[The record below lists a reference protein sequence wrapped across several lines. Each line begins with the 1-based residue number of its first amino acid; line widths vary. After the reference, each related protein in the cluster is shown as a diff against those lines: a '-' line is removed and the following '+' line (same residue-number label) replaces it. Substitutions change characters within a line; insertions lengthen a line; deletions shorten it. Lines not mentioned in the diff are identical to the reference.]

1 MNAQSMRLHP
11 WPYNLLRHISEC
23 IAMTGIAKIRGALE
37 EKEDSKGMKSLARSN
52 MSGKTGKMDIDYQ
65 VLYNAFF
72 KYQTKPENMT
82 IHGDMCV
89 HSTFTTHPT

>member
-1 MNAQSMRLHP
+1 MAVSVCGFVHAIYP
-11 WPYNLLRHISEC
+11 SPEC
-23 IAMTGIAKIRGALE
+23 IAMTGIAKIRGAAE
-37 EKEDSKGMKSLARSN
+37 DKENSKGMKSQARAN

-82 IHGDMCV
+82 IHGDM
-89 HSTFTTHPT
+89 

>member
-1 MNAQSMRLHP
+1 
-11 WPYNLLRHISEC
+11 
-23 IAMTGIAKIRGALE
+23 MTGIAKIRGAAE
-37 EKEDSKGMKSLARSN
+37 DKENSKGMKSQARAN

-82 IHGDMCV
+82 IHGDMWV
-89 HSTFTTHPT
+89 THHAPTSTTPFVSFQKKIFAFFKSV